1 MESERILFMKRWCS
15 ALLIIIMITTLFTG
29 CSNEK
34 NKVLQDDITDK
45 KEITF
50 PQITDL
56 PETTDLPQ
64 ITDSSQIT
72 DSPQTTDSLQQ
83 NTSISYP
90 FTVTDQIG
98 RKVTIEKPVERIIS
112 SYYISTAITI
122 ALGKAEN
129 LVGIEMKADTRGLYQ
144 KAAPDLINL
153 PAVGS
158 GKGLNI
164 EETAN
169 LTPDI
174 VIIPQKL
181 KDSVEQLEQLS
192 IPVLVVDP
200 ETLENYNDCVKLL
213 GVVYDCQEKANKL
226 IEYYTVKMEEM
237 KALMKSPDLKRP
249 TVYLSSGS
257 SYLSTCTSKMYQNE
271 LITLAGGINVS
282 SELENGYW
290 AEISK
295 EQLLTW
301 NPDYMFPVSYANYS
315 IEDIKQDTDLAQ
327 VNAVKNNQI
336 IVFPSA
342 IEPWDYPTPSSILG
356 VLWLAH
362 ILHPEIYT
370 EEAYLSE
377 AATFYKTFFGID
389 VTKEELG
396 L

>member
-1 MESERILFMKRWCS
+1 MESERILFMKKWCS
-15 ALLIIIMITTLFTG
+15 ALLIIIMITSLFTG

-34 NKVLQDDITDK
+34 DKVLQDNITDK
-45 KEITF
+45 KEI
-50 PQITDL
+50 
-56 PETTDLPQ
+56 
-64 ITDSSQIT
+64 
-72 DSPQTTDSLQQ
+72 
-83 NTSISYP
+83 TSISYP

-144 KAAPDLINL
+144 KAARDLINL